1 LFTGKEKRIRR
12 MAQLHLTEHMCSAL
26 LRDSPLPFGTFLPSV
41 ATSYVRKSWAK
52 NRHKMKGDIE
62 MNNLGKFLVNA
73 KRNTYAA
80 QKGKVPSSRKYSK
93 DLEFEENDYYYLDS
107 YFGEKDFSGE
117 EIVYFKELPI
127 WSMNYYGKM
136 IKENIP
142 EGFIEIL
149 REALQKASEDKP
161 FRGPEEYIRG
171 KYKYRCSNEG
181 NIDFFHGT
189 ESIFYENEEV
199 YRLYFHG
206 GCIK

>member
-1 LFTGKEKRIRR
+1 MSCSMPTLTGRQRR
-12 MAQLHLTEHMCSAL
+12 KHPE
-26 LRDSPLPFGTFLPSV
+26 G
-41 ATSYVRKSWAK
+41 WAE

-62 MNNLGKFLVNA
+62 MNDLGKFLVNA

-93 DLEFEENDYYYLDS
+93 DLAFEENDYYYLDS

-142 EGFIEIL
+142 EGFIKTL
-149 REALQKASEDKP
+149 REALQKVSEDKP

-189 ESIFYENEEV
+189 ESIFYENEEL